1 MSRWIV
7 NIATSSRLKNAR
19 RFLIA
24 VTYDLIVIQT
34 ENNKLPELTFFYF
47 NQTHHWPGG
56 YNYKNHAIILTKEDS
71 VMDSHGLTDS
81 KRRSVRRRCDG
92 GDRRDTF

>member
-47 NQTHHWPGG
+47 NQTHH
-56 YNYKNHAIILTKEDS
+56 
-71 VMDSHGLTDS
+71 
-81 KRRSVRRRCDG
+81 
-92 GDRRDTF
+92 